1 MMREVENKC
10 VGVHK
15 KRIERKK
22 EVKKDRNDLN
32 NSAMVEWKQLIKSH
46 RFDLDG
52 ITDLDSHE

>member
-32 NSAMVEWKQLIKSH
+32 NSAMVK
-46 RFDLDG
+46 
-52 ITDLDSHE
+52 